1 MSRRIGFGIVAAAV
15 LVMLGGCAVQAP
27 SSPSD
32 AEARE
37 RFVALL
43 DETQSV
49 VGGDWSVRDDPTP
62 RECIVPLWV
71 VGERFPALRLADAPF
86 SIELTADRVESAWE
100 AHELTVTRT
109 EIGHVV
115 EVQGESA
122 DGEILLFRVSR
133 NAMTLTGESE
143 CRPVA

>member
-1 MSRRIGFGIVAAAV
+1 MSTRIGFGIVAAAT

-27 SSPSD
+27 SSLSD
-32 AEARE
+32 SEARD

-71 VGERFPALRLADAPF
+71 PGERYPALRLADAPF
-86 SIELTADRVESAWE
+86 SIEITADRVESAWN

-109 EIGHVV
+109 EIGDVV
-115 EVQGESA
+115 ELKGESSH
-122 DGEILLFRVSR
+122 GEIVLFRVSDS
-133 NAMTLTGESE
+133 AMTLTGERE